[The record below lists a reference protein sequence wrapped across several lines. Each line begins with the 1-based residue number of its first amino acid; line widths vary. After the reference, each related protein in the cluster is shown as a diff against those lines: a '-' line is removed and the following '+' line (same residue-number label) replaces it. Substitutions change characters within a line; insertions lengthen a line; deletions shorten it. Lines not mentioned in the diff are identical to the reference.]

1 MKLLLFCKVFKKSH
15 ILLITQSSFMK
26 IFCIGRNYAEH
37 AKELNN
43 AVPTKP
49 LIFMKPPTALLL
61 ENKPLFYPE
70 FTKNLHHEIE
80 IVLRICK
87 NGKAIEPKFA
97 HRYYDKIALG
107 IDFTARDLQDD
118 LKAKGQP
125 WELAKAFDHS
135 AVLSALTPL
144 SNFDKNNIK
153 FHLNKNGEPV
163 QVGETKDLIFNFDT
177 LVCYISQFFTLQQG
191 DLIYTGTPA
200 GVGAVKIGDK
210 LEGFLEGNLAF
221 TCEIK

>member
-1 MKLLLFCKVFKKSH
+1 
-15 ILLITQSSFMK
+15 MK
-26 IFCIGRNYAEH
+26 IFCIGRNYVEH

-49 LIFMKPPTALLL
+49 LIFMKPPTALLQG
-61 ENKPLFYPE
+61 NKPFYYPD

-80 IVLRICK
+80 IVLRVCK
-87 NGKAIEPKFA
+87 NGKAIEPQFA

-125 WELAKAFDHS
+125 WEIAKAFDNS
-135 AVLSALTPL
+135 AVLSTFYPL
-144 SNFDKNNIK
+144 SNFDRNAIT
-153 FHLNKNGEPV
+153 FQLLKNGVTV
-163 QVGETKDLIFNFDT
+163 QDGTTADLIFNFDT
-177 LVCYISQFFTLQQG
+177 LVSYISKFFTLQTG

-200 GVGAVKIGDK
+200 GVGAVAIGDK
-210 LEGFLEGNLAF
+210 LEGILEGKSAF
-221 TCEIK
+221 ICDIK